1 MTGVGASL
9 ITLAMNRAAVQAGMR
24 RLVGGLVVVS
34 ALALP
39 ACQGQ
44 ARTPERPVV
53 IRITT
58 GLPGM
63 TFKPLGEALAHAF
76 KSVIPDVQ
84 FDVIETPGSVANLQ
98 RLESGEADLGFALAD
113 VAYTAYNGRGVDFPK
128 PAQKIRGVAVLHPSA
143 VHVLVPARSRVQS
156 IADLRGRIGV
166 GPAGSGTAVTSALL
180 LNAFGVPP
188 GAITNRA
195 LPFITASDALAT
207 GELDA
212 AFVVAAD
219 PVDAVQRATSAG
231 ARLIEIGGDNI
242 RRLRSEYPFLRPG
255 TIPAGTYTKE
265 PRPIQTMLVDVL
277 LLTREGLDDELVRRL
292 TSALFDVLPQVAASN
307 DFLRLMDVRRA
318 PATPMPLHAGAALY
332 YRERE
337 LSR

>member
-1 MTGVGASL
+1 MQRL
-9 ITLAMNRAAVQAGMR
+9 I
-24 RLVGGLVVVS
+24 GGLLLAS

-39 ACQGQ
+39 ACQGH
-44 ARTPERPVV
+44 ARTAERPVT

-76 KSVIPDVQ
+76 ASVMPDVR
-84 FDVIETPGSVANLQ
+84 FEVIETAGSVANLQ
-98 RLESGEADLGFALAD
+98 RLESGDADLGFALAD
-113 VAYTAYNGRGVDFPK
+113 VAYTAFNGRGADFPT

-143 VHVLVPARSRVQS
+143 VHVLVPAHSKARS

-180 LNAFGVPP
+180 LNAFGVSQHD
-188 GAITNRA
+188 IENRA
-195 LPFITASDALAT
+195 LPFITASNALAT

-219 PVDAVQRATSAG
+219 PVDAVQRATSTG
-231 ARLIEIGGDNI
+231 ARLIEIGGEHI

-255 TIPAGTYTKE
+255 TIPGGTYPRE

-277 LLTREGLDDELVRRL
+277 LLTRAELDDELVRRV
-292 TSALFDVLPQVAASN
+292 TGVLFDVLPQLAAKN
-307 DFLRLMDVRRA
+307 DFLRLMDIRRA
-318 PATPMPLHAGAALY
+318 PATPMPLHTGAALY